1 MAQLYKNDVP
11 ILTAGSK
18 SISVADNSEY
28 EAIYDGGNGNTYD
41 AGAVYYI
48 ASSGQIKKGNVDY
61 GSRTVELTKAQYHTL
76 VSEGEIAINGIT
88 YTYDENE
95 LYLVTDEE
103 FDGSYQMTKA
113 QYDTLVA
120 NGSIVINGKTIVYDN
135 DTAYFITDYP
145 PTQPCYK
152 YRDFTSVQIARDT
165 PYSTIIIHNETNHGI
180 LAPLAN
186 TSGGGGMVPLYIPA
200 HKHIKVVAPLSDCVC
215 PDGTLLYSRDG
226 GEIYI
231 YNYRDYLDDAHDIGI
246 NCMTVTDKWTGT
258 TKIKVHIANLLPGGS
273 NVYGGSQVYAMPAIW
288 STGIGPSGYITAYY
302 TSGADRANLK
312 MYVTNNDV
320 IQSTRIN
327 ITSASISG
335 LVSSG
340 AQLNLNSGFGPNAG
354 IYIDSSDCNEATNLS
369 SVVFELSPQTQSGGG
384 PQTQYKI
391 LTFRQEQ
398 VTAD

>member
-18 SISVADNSEY
+18 AITVANNSEY
-28 EAIYDGGNGNTYD
+28 ETIYDGGNGSTYD

-48 ASSGQIKKGNVDY
+48 AGSGQIKKGNVDY
-61 GSRTVELTKAQYHTL
+61 GSRTVELTKVQYNTL
-76 VSEGEIAINGIT
+76 VSEGEVIINGIT

-120 NGSIVINGKTIVYDN
+120 NGSVVINGKTIVYDN

-152 YRDFTSVQIARDT
+152 YFDFTSIAIARDT
-165 PYSTIIIHNETNHGI
+165 DYSTIIIHNETNHGI
-180 LAPLAN
+180 LAPLT
-186 TSGGGGMVPLYIPA
+186 TSSGSSARIFPLYIPA
-200 HKHIKVVAPLSDCVC
+200 HKHIKVVAQLSDCIC

-231 YNYRDYLDDAHDIGI
+231 YNYRDYRNDAFDIGI
-246 NCMTVTDKWTGT
+246 NYMTVTDKWTGT
-258 TKIKVHIANLLPGGS
+258 TKIKVNIQSLCPGTL
-273 NVYGGSQVYAMPAIW
+273 NIRGGSQVYIMPSIW
-288 STGIGPSGYITAYY
+288 STSIGPSGYITAY
-302 TSGADRANLK
+302 TPAANLLNLK
-312 MYVTNNDV
+312 MYVMNNDV
-320 IQSTRIN
+320 IQPTRIN

-335 LVSSG
+335 SESSG
-340 AQLNLNSGFGPNAG
+340 AQLNLSSLEVNAG
-354 IYIDSSDCNEATNLS
+354 LYIDASDCNETTS
-369 SVVFELSPQTQSGGG
+369 IGSVIFELSPQTQSGGG
-384 PQTQYKI
+384 PETQYKI
-391 LTFRQEQ
+391 LAYRQEQ
-398 VTAD
+398 VTPD